1 MNSILGIRAPK
12 MIGKNLRE
20 GHRDVTTRTEP
31 DSTMNEIKGF
41 IEL

>member
-12 MIGKNLRE
+12 MIGNYNKR